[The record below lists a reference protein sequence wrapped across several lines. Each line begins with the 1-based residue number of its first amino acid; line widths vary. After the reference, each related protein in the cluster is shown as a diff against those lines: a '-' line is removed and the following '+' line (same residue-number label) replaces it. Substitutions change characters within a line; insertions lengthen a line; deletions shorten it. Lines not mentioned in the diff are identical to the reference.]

1 MEKEPLLKLCNVTR
15 SYNEGSNAIE
25 VLHGINLEIYKG
37 EMVAIIGPSGSG
49 KSTLMN
55 IIGCLDTPTK
65 GQYWVNGE
73 DTKTLDSD
81 NLAKLRRDFFGFI
94 FQRYHLLGHL
104 TACENVQIPAVYAGI
119 SHKKREERAL
129 SLLDRLGLSH
139 RSQHLP
145 TELSGGQQQRVSIA
159 RALVNG
165 GDIILAD
172 EPTGALDSHSGHEV
186 MEILKD
192 LNSKGHTIIIVT
204 HDAKVASIAKRII
217 TIEDGM
223 ITSDKENG
231 TYDRKADHENKD
243 EVKIDSS
250 WAKSFGSYVDRW
262 REAFNMALKAMVT
275 NKLRTALTMLGI
287 IIGIMAVVS
296 VVALGRGASEQ
307 VLANISSLGT
317 NTISIYPGKGMGDVH
332 QGRVRTLNARDL
344 KALEGQPYADSV
356 STSVESSVLLR
367 YGNLDSD
374 GSAYGVSENVFRVY
388 GFTLETGRFFTEN
401 DIKNLAQ
408 VCVIDQNTK
417 NTFFTNKNP
426 IGQKILINKV
436 PLTVIGVLNKVESP
450 MMRPDKLSVYLPY
463 TSMMSRVF
471 NMNYLST
478 IIVRIK
484 DNFSTAVAENSI
496 TSLLKMRH
504 GRQDFFISSSDTI
517 KKSIESATLT
527 FTLLI
532 GAIAVISL
540 IVGGIGVMN
549 IMLVSVTE
557 RTREIGI
564 RMAVG
569 ARQSDIM
576 SQFLIES
583 LLVCLVGGALG
594 VLFSFLLSYVVGYFV
609 SGIVFS
615 FSIDSIIW
623 AVVTSSLIGITFGFM
638 PSRAAARLNP
648 IEALSRE

>member
-231 TYDRKADHENKD
+231 AYDRKADHKNKD

-344 KALEGQPYADSV
+344 QALEGQPYADSV

>member
-217 TIEDGM
+217 TIEDGT

-231 TYDRKADHENKD
+231 AYDRKADHENKD

>member
-217 TIEDGM
+217 TIEDGT

-231 TYDRKADHENKD
+231 AYDRKADHENKD

-388 GFTLETGRFFTEN
+388 GFTLETGRFFTAN

>member
-1 MEKEPLLKLCNVTR
+1 MEKEPLLKLSNVTR

-231 TYDRKADHENKD
+231 AYDRKADHENKD

>member
-231 TYDRKADHENKD
+231 AYDRKADHENKD

>member
-119 SHKKREERAL
+119 SHKKRVERAL

-231 TYDRKADHENKD
+231 AYDRKADHENKD

>member
-231 TYDRKADHENKD
+231 AYDRKADHENKD

-356 STSVESSVLLR
+356 STSVESGVLLR